1 MAVKDTKIIDLNLFS
16 GSSELF
22 RQAVGGYYYVSDS
35 QRLEFLD
42 PRTSNILGVEKI
54 ERDGVTTKDESRLQ
68 DTRKYANRIY
78 VDKAFDFKS
87 DEHWKKFLVGG
98 VFQEVQYP
106 GIYNTNVYGDHY
118 NISQMPELAR
128 ENINTSVEPSLLL
141 TTEYYNYYSRY
152 QTTVSNLDSELQIP
166 NFYLLDSS
174 SYLIPS
180 ENTGSTQSKYHYS
193 QLSNFLSNEYVNSE
207 KITDTSLENI
217 FVINDKYEENNGS
230 RLDTADLLH
239 NGGFDNDLSFL
250 YSLMPFGNK
259 LEIKEDLLTTLSDVT
274 YRPIDTHTFRDIIEN
289 NNYKTKFLK
298 LLKEVFQGESRLQTS
313 DVDFAINTVSVES
326 TGIMTGSIEKT
337 TTNSVKIVD
346 LPTML
351 LYAYKN
357 PISETNNITIINSS
371 SYPEASELNYVFD
384 TDGIHRF
391 ENTEKSLRVFSE
403 FVDEINAIFSYDFI
417 GRSYT
422 EWLLESS
429 KFTKHYETVA
439 FRIQK
444 IGGPPTG
451 DYRTENTLQNIWF
464 YNRGDAIKYID
475 TQVKYDTEYTY
486 KIYKYVIV
494 QGYKHQIDDFRITNQ
509 SALTSSGDADVYCL
523 QFRDAQTDT
532 PVSGLMDLQIEID
545 SLEHR
550 LTALNMEM
558 DSLLAQEA
566 IAMSVTGSYL
576 DLRQFLFSRGGARYE
591 SYKNAFEISVNGW
604 SSFPYALEENIISY
618 SSVSEAEVSDT
629 DGISVRTPEVV
640 LQKILIGAPA
650 PVSGTPASFLPSHR
664 PEDYPGVAFQY
675 IYDFDYDSS
684 EPTNSTISIGP
695 PGLSGPSMADLRT
708 KIKLVDFIRPFVR
721 SFETA
726 IQSIKEAR
734 TELEEII
741 LPLQTKLDLHISAR
755 DGLTTSANGTTIIS
769 SYPYLADFN
778 ISVTPSVKIV
788 EIPIEEKRMRI
799 VDHPPNDFVVTPHHL
814 LDQSNRLAFY
824 CKYDTFSRYA
834 TTYPPTLTP
843 QDEQNKSA
851 YLTGHDFIELSEQTQ
866 ESVSRP
872 SFIEVY
878 RTTTKPTSY
887 GSFAGALRK
896 TINLRRE
903 NGDIPTDHL
912 FVERVRENVKYY
924 YAFRA
929 LNENGIAGQM
939 SPVFE
944 AELINDGGYVYG
956 AFEQFSE
963 DDLAVMPPKEP
974 LLGFKKLLNI
984 VPNIQHLQLDTSDA
998 IFASSSISQLSN
1010 ISLGTAAEDTLWD
1023 AQKYYKIRLTSK
1035 KTGKKIDL
1043 NISFEQKERK

>member
-1 MAVKDTKIIDLNLFS
+1 
-16 GSSELF
+16 
-22 RQAVGGYYYVSDS
+22 
-35 QRLEFLD
+35 
-42 PRTSNILGVEKI
+42 
-54 ERDGVTTKDESRLQ
+54 
-68 DTRKYANRIY
+68 
-78 VDKAFDFKS
+78 
-87 DEHWKKFLVGG
+87 
-98 VFQEVQYP
+98 
-106 GIYNTNVYGDHY
+106 
-118 NISQMPELAR
+118 
-128 ENINTSVEPSLLL
+128 
-141 TTEYYNYYSRY
+141 
-152 QTTVSNLDSELQIP
+152 
-166 NFYLLDSS
+166 
-174 SYLIPS
+174 
-180 ENTGSTQSKYHYS
+180 
-193 QLSNFLSNEYVNSE
+193 
-207 KITDTSLENI
+207 
-217 FVINDKYEENNGS
+217 
-230 RLDTADLLH
+230 
-239 NGGFDNDLSFL
+239 
-250 YSLMPFGNK
+250 
-259 LEIKEDLLTTLSDVT
+259 
-274 YRPIDTHTFRDIIEN
+274 
-289 NNYKTKFLK
+289 
-298 LLKEVFQGESRLQTS
+298 
-313 DVDFAINTVSVES
+313 
-326 TGIMTGSIEKT
+326 
-337 TTNSVKIVD
+337 
-346 LPTML
+346 
-351 LYAYKN
+351 
-357 PISETNNITIINSS
+357 
-371 SYPEASELNYVFD
+371 
-384 TDGIHRF
+384 
-391 ENTEKSLRVFSE
+391 
-403 FVDEINAIFSYDFI
+403 
-417 GRSYT
+417 
-422 EWLLESS
+422 
-429 KFTKHYETVA
+429 
-439 FRIQK
+439 
-444 IGGPPTG
+444 
-451 DYRTENTLQNIWF
+451 
-464 YNRGDAIKYID
+464 
-475 TQVKYDTEYTY
+475 
-486 KIYKYVIV
+486 
-494 QGYKHQIDDFRITNQ
+494 
-509 SALTSSGDADVYCL
+509 
-523 QFRDAQTDT
+523 
-532 PVSGLMDLQIEID
+532 
-545 SLEHR
+545 
-550 LTALNMEM
+550 
-558 DSLLAQEA
+558 
-566 IAMSVTGSYL
+566 
-576 DLRQFLFSRGGARYE
+576 
-591 SYKNAFEISVNGW
+591 
-604 SSFPYALEENIISY
+604 
-618 SSVSEAEVSDT
+618 
-629 DGISVRTPEVV
+629 
-640 LQKILIGAPA
+640 
-650 PVSGTPASFLPSHR
+650 
-664 PEDYPGVAFQY
+664 
-675 IYDFDYDSS
+675 
-684 EPTNSTISIGP
+684 
-695 PGLSGPSMADLRT
+695 
-708 KIKLVDFIRPFVR
+708 VR